1 MLPNMLGPILT
12 KITLDVG
19 WVVLIGSAISFV
31 GLGAQPSTPDLG
43 TMVSEYSK
51 YLPDYWWMTLGP
63 ASGIIIII
71 LAFNLL
77 GDGIRDMF
85 AGEE

>member
-1 MLPNMLGPILT
+1 MLGPILT

-31 GLGAQPSTPDLG
+31 GLGAQPPTPDLG

-77 GDGIRDMF
+77 GDGIRYMF